1 MAPALT
7 EASDPQTFHVAA
19 HHHHHS
25 SGRPGQAPPS
35 RTTSPPAA
43 HLPLQYGGLKEPHDC
58 TDAHLAA
65 ALANGPRRTP
75 HLLPPPLPTGAGGLA
90 CEQEGCDPPPR
101 PHPAHTTMDP
111 QPGQSPLAE
120 VDNNLQESE
129 AAAMGQDTAPAHTHD
144 TTTTTTST
152 IMAPHK
158 SPRPPTQDGD
168 ILALIGRDFA
178 NVNEIIDTLTR
189 LADETP
195 EALTAALTIPGDA
208 PPQVTA
214 PPLPR
219 EERARVLVEEL
230 DRRQWLLERRQARLQ
245 RRLRRVTARGLS
257 ATVSGQL
264 RDLLSHAQVSLALQR
279 EEAAAAA
286 AGVPAANSTTST
298 VSSAGSSVGPSGDDR
313 PTLSTPSEVGV
324 DALQADAMRT
334 MSTSAL
340 VNLVRR
346 VEASQGLARLAAA
359 SSTGTAR
366 NTSTQP
372 QEPAVSLPD
381 HTRAEVA
388 AVVGEMQAATHAH
401 THHDSDATETSSGG
415 ESCDEME
422 GFTDTHTNF
431 CPV

>member
-19 HHHHHS
+19 HHHHHHS
-25 SGRPGQAPPS
+25 SGRPGQPPPS

-65 ALANGPRRTP
+65 ALANGPRRPP
-75 HLLPPPLPTGAGGLA
+75 HLLPPPSPTGAGGLA
-90 CEQEGCDPPPR
+90 CEQEGCDPLPR

-111 QPGQSPLAE
+111 QPGQPPLTEA
-120 VDNNLQESE
+120 DSNPQESE
-129 AAAMGQDTAPAHTHD
+129 VTTMGQDTAPAPTHD
-144 TTTTTTST
+144 TT

-195 EALTAALTIPGDA
+195 EALTAALTIPGEA
-208 PPQVTA
+208 PPQVSA

-230 DRRQWLLERRQARLQ
+230 GRRQWLLERRQARLQ

-264 RDLLSHAQVSLALQR
+264 RDLLGHAQVCLALQR

-286 AGVPAANSTTST
+286 AGVPATTSTTSN
-298 VSSAGSSVGPSGDDR
+298 VPPAGSSVDPSGDDR
-313 PTLSTPSEVGV
+313 AHSI
-324 DALQADAMRT
+324 
-334 MSTSAL
+334 
-340 VNLVRR
+340 
-346 VEASQGLARLAAA
+346 
-359 SSTGTAR
+359 
-366 NTSTQP
+366 
-372 QEPAVSLPD
+372 
-381 HTRAEVA
+381 
-388 AVVGEMQAATHAH
+388 HAP
-401 THHDSDATETSSGG
+401 GG
-415 ESCDEME
+415 GC
-422 GFTDTHTNF
+422 
-431 CPV
+431 